1 MQGMRP
7 LSGKVPETGDK
18 AAFKTRKDEVQVI
31 ESAAKKKGNEEDVQ
45 TDLKKPLLTERIL
58 ISRCE

>member
-1 MQGMRP
+1 MRP

-31 ESAAKKKGNEEDVQ
+31 ESAAKKKGDVQ
-45 TDLKKPLLTERIL
+45 ADFKNLLRE
-58 ISRCE
+58 

>member
-1 MQGMRP
+1 MRP

-31 ESAAKKKGNEEDVQ
+31 ESAAKIKGNEEGVKIDS
-45 TDLKKPLLTERIL
+45 KKPLLTEKIL

>member
-1 MQGMRP
+1 MRP

-18 AAFKTRKDEVQVI
+18 AAFKTRKKDEVQVI

>member
-1 MQGMRP
+1 MRP

-31 ESAAKKKGNEEDVQ
+31 ESAAKIKGNEEGVQ
-45 TDLKKPLLTERIL
+45 TDFKNLLRKWIL

>member
-1 MQGMRP
+1 MRP

-18 AAFKTRKDEVQVI
+18 AAFKRRKDEVQVI

-45 TDLKKPLLTERIL
+45 TDLKKPSSHREDFN
-58 ISRCE
+58 